1 MNLLILWRRN
11 LCYGSNNKYEE
22 EENSFAIHNEK
33 KETKQKSKLQRETIK
48 EIEHEMRNDLDYSKK
63 NF

>member
-1 MNLLILWRRN
+1 M
-11 LCYGSNNKYEE
+11 CYGSNNKYEE